1 MLCSP
6 GFVLNSGSSYVYLP
20 SPGIICVFHYA
31 QKAICLLEKVIFFY
45 VFYNCVPSAV
55 QPLGSPAPGPPS
67 VLSLP
72 PGFWLAQG
80 HPSSSHRSLSQG
92 PISVKLRLQQLLV
105 CSFLLHVHPSHLGT
119 DHSRENTSSQARRK
133 PLSPGLWESA
143 PFGTAESP

>member
-67 VLSLP
+67 VLSPP
-72 PGFWLAQG
+72 PGFWLARG

-105 CSFLLHVHPSHLGT
+105 CSFLLHVRTPKPSGNRSQQGEYKQPGKEEALKSRPLGKCPIR
-119 DHSRENTSSQARRK
+119 DS
-133 PLSPGLWESA
+133 
-143 PFGTAESP
+143 